1 MERHKI
7 PMLAQMY
14 ASEQR
19 PIGFDQKD
27 MMKTNR
33 GLYQKGRN
41 RAAICEGECHKKK
54 GIVWN
59 LWSDEIIWKQDCNYK
74 GRLRIEE

>member
-1 MERHKI
+1 MEHHKI

-14 ASEQR
+14 ASEQI

-33 GLYQKGRN
+33 GMYQKGRN
-41 RAAICEGECHKKK
+41 RASICEGECY
-54 GIVWN
+54 
-59 LWSDEIIWKQDCNYK
+59 DQ
-74 GRLRIEE
+74 